1 MIDNMDTRWY
11 NFYNTVFRKGMIRL
25 KISKRKLIAYI
36 KLILEV
42 AAVIV
47 IVVFMF
53 KFAMGMMF
61 QTAEDV
67 QQQTVSAETE
77 E

>member
-1 MIDNMDTRWY
+1 MIDNIDTRWY

-25 KISKRKLIAYI
+25 KISKRKLFAYI